1 MAEQDLRAAKRQ
13 EAALGRMEKKHAREV
28 QVEVDKATVSLKG
41 EVTKKERI
49 ARQTEAQLKTLQS
62 EQRELK
68 EQLERA
74 IGERNNDLKRIGR
87 ERRQWD
93 VDTQALVEKCGGL
106 STMVSLRNKQDD
118 SKKRQ
123 HKEAMAKANEL
134 CSTLK
139 EKMKDILQQEG
150 KIAYERK
157 KFSRN
162 IGVEKQAVTFA
173 MTRVTCDQNKVDKMD
188 EKITQRA
195 DKLTRQAEVLG
206 LDRAKV
212 QTAKKVMVCVFYSLH
227 YYLHSV
233 FYSLDL
239 IPYIVLGSTTTDSE
253 SRCGKESV

>member
-1 MAEQDLRAAKRQ
+1 MAEQDVRAAKRQ

-41 EVTKKERI
+41 DVTKKERI
-49 ARQTEAQLKTLQS
+49 ARQTEAEIKTLQS
-62 EQRELK
+62 QRRELM

-74 IGERNNDLKRIGR
+74 IGDRNNDLKRIGR

-106 STMVSLRNKQDD
+106 STMVKLRDKQDQ

-134 CSTLK
+134 CSRLK
-139 EKMKDILQQEG
+139 GKMKDILQQEG
-150 KIAYERK
+150 RNAYERK

-162 IGVEKQAVTFA
+162 IGLEKQAVTLA
-173 MTRVTCDQNKVDKMD
+173 MSRVTCDQKKVDMM
-188 EKITQRA
+188 EYKITQRG
-195 DKLTRQAEVLG
+195 DKLSRQALGIG

-212 QTAKKVMVCVFYSLH
+212 QTAKKVYFYLSLTRFVFILP
-227 YYLHSV
+227 LC
-233 FYSLDL
+233 LL
-239 IPYIVLGSTTTDSE
+239 
-253 SRCGKESV
+253 